1 MILGALN
8 SHRTVSFLTDPKQWR
23 AVNIFVCLDLKISR
37 GVIHSRPL
45 FVTNPENPFMTD
57 ESWSPYLLWMG
68 PECHNG
74 RLNRN
79 IHNTEE
85 NATDIKTFHSP
96 TPRLTDFQQWCK
108 NSLTLGIL
116 NRDPPDELLSR
127 LSHQMKW
134 KLNNTVISN
143 IGWWLWGPA
152 DILYLEEE
160 VKSWDSCCVLGVTC
174 TLVITVSRWYNIGAQ
189 MDGEM

>member
-1 MILGALN
+1 MA
-8 SHRTVSFLTDPKQWR
+8 
-23 AVNIFVCLDLKISR
+23 R
-37 GVIHSRPL
+37 GVLCHKPRESFYDRWIW
-45 FVTNPENPFMTD
+45 D
-57 ESWSPYLLWMG
+57 EW
-68 PECHNG
+68 G
-74 RLNRN
+74 RNVIIAQPKDRN
-79 IHNTEE
+79 IHNKYE
-85 NATDIKTFHSP
+85 NWPPGIKTVHSP
-96 TPRLTDFQQWCK
+96 TPRITDFQQWCK

-174 TLVITVSRWYNIGAQ
+174 TLVITVSRWYNIQGLRW
-189 MDGEM
+189 MEKCNLI